1 MTRPSH
7 GLGRPPGRA
16 RGALLLLAILGAC
29 LVAACGPGGGAARSA
44 EPVAT
49 TSVNLPPSYRF
60 EPVAITV
67 SAGSTVTWTNSDNFT
82 HSVQLADGADE
93 PRLMQPG
100 QTATIT
106 FDEPGTY
113 PYLCHLHP
121 QDMQGVVTVT
131 P

>member
-1 MTRPSH
+1 V
-7 GLGRPPGRA
+7 
-16 RGALLLLAILGAC
+16 LLALVGAG
-29 LVAACGPGGGAARSA
+29 LVAACGPGGPGTGTA

-60 EPVAITV
+60 EPEAVTVA
-67 SAGSTVTWTNSDNFT
+67 AGSTVTWTNSDNFT
-82 HSVQLADGADE
+82 HSVQLTDGEDE

-100 QTATIT
+100 QTAAIT

-113 PYLCHLHP
+113 PYRCHLHP
-121 QDMQGVVTVT
+121 QDLQGVVTVT